1 MYQVAIIEDEA
12 KAVENLR
19 LALNR
24 YGKETGETFQLHI
37 FRDAELFLT
46 NYKPKYDMVF
56 MDIVLPGMNGLEA
69 ARKLRKFDEEVCLVF
84 ITSMA
89 QFAIKGY
96 EVNALDYF
104 VKPFKYYD
112 LKMRLDRMRK
122 IIGKRAKTLF
132 IPVTG
137 GSKNVTADDIYY
149 IEVKGHT
156 LIYHTKGGVFTARGG
171 PMKDLEEKL
180 KTAGFSR
187 CGVGYL
193 VNLRYCKQIRGDEVL
208 VNEDWLKI
216 SRAKKKEFVDAMSAF
231 FKTGE

>member
-1 MYQVAIIEDEA
+1 MYQVAIIEDET

-19 LALNR
+19 LALTR

-56 MDIVLPGMNGLEA
+56 MDIVLPGMNGLDA

-122 IIGKRAKTLF
+122 IIGKRGQTLP
-132 IPVTG
+132 IPVAG
-137 GSKNVTADDIYY
+137 GTKNVTSDDIYY
-149 IEVKGHT
+149 IEVKGHN
-156 LIYHTKGGVFTARGG
+156 LIYHTKDGVVTSRGG

-180 KTAGFSR
+180 KTVGFSR

-208 VNEDWLKI
+208 VKEDWLKI